1 MIPDREKEARNYL
14 IMQAIR
20 RGLPIGFEEAKPLN
34 ELTLVP
40 CVLNKAAP
48 DLLPRMTKRQSAM
61 DWLRN
66 RITTAPKG
74 V

>member
-1 MIPDREKEARNYL
+1 MSTIMTDNEKAARAYL
-14 IMQAIR
+14 IMQAVR
-20 RGLPIGFEEAKPLN
+20 RGLPIGFEESRPIV
-34 ELTLVP
+34 TLIQHPILVNP
-40 CVLNKAAP
+40 EVLK
-48 DLLPRMTKRQSAM
+48 RMTKRQSAM